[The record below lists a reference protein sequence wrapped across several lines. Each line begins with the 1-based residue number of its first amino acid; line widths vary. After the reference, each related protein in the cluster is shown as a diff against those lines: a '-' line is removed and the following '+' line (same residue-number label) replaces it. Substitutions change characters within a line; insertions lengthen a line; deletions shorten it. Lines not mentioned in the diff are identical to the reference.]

1 MANKPEDMSDEM
13 WAAVQIV
20 LEDQQIKSYR
30 ELTEGQQRVIER
42 MDQMEDKWAET
53 QAHSNTPAQENSGTA
68 AQGGSENGEQ
78 GGGESGNQG
87 QSERGSQGTGGPV
100 SGGEGS
106 PPPVV
111 ESEDGDRPRG
121 SGRGGR
127 PRWYER
133 EGYAK

>member
-30 ELTEGQQRVIER
+30 ELTEAQQSVIQR

-53 QAHSNTPAQENSGTA
+53 QAHSNTA

-78 GGGESGNQG
+78 GDGKNGNGQGGE
-87 QSERGSQGTGGPV
+87 GSQGAGGPV

-111 ESEDGDRPRG
+111 ESEDDQRPRG